1 MITKRNYKKKN
12 KNIKIMIIEDEL
24 DILLLYKDYLNNK
37 GFSVLATSTTANE
50 ALKDY
55 ENFYPNLIILDYNL
69 PGKTNGLE
77 ASRQILK
84 KNPYVPIIIVTA
96 FDTVKTELSQDQ
108 FFTDKHI
115 ILLLKPIKLNILEH
129 NIKSLLNKKSNNK
142 QYVYF

>member
-1 MITKRNYKKKN
+1 MITRRNSKKKN

-84 KNPYVPIIIVTA
+84 KYPNVPIIIVTA
-96 FDTVKTELSQDQ
+96 FDTVKTELTQDQ
-108 FFTDKHI
+108 FFTDKNI
-115 ILLLKPIKLNILEH
+115 ILLLKPIKLNILES
-129 NIKSLLNKKSNNK
+129 NVRNLLIKKRNNK
-142 QYVYF
+142 QFVLF

>member
-1 MITKRNYKKKN
+1 MVIKRNYKKEN
-12 KNIKIMIIEDEL
+12 ENIKIMMIEDDL
-24 DILLLYKDYLNNK
+24 DILLLYKDYLINK
-37 GFSVLATSTTANE
+37 GFSVSATSTTANE

-84 KNPYVPIIIVTA
+84 KYPNVPIIIVTA

-108 FFTDKHI
+108 FFTDKNI
-115 ILLLKPIKLNILEH
+115 ILLLKPIKLNILES
-129 NIKSLLNKKSNNK
+129 NVRNLLIKKSNNK
-142 QYVYF
+142 QFVLF